1 MLLSSIVSAPHL
13 LLLVPRW
20 VRRRAVAH
28 VAILAAS
35 AIVSTVVSA
44 RTVAAQSPAASAPTW
59 ELRFTSGALVGT
71 GAQRTQVKDAQMSA
85 AQVSWLVRPML
96 AVTGTFGWARSR
108 DIATTNDPKLD
119 VFTTD
124 LGVEVRPT
132 MWFADRA
139 ATLSPFV
146 GAGAGTRSY
155 NYRSIDADAT
165 NNLAGYIAAGAELG
179 RGRLGVRVEVRDYA
193 TGFKPLVGTGSS
205 DTRNDVV
212 VMVGMRFNRRNAAQR

>member
-1 MLLSSIVSAPHL
+1 MLISSLVSAPQL
-13 LLLVPRW
+13 LLLVPRGL
-20 VRRRAVAH
+20 RRRVVAH

-35 AIVSTVVSA
+35 ALVSMVVSA
-44 RTVAAQSPAASAPTW
+44 RTVAAQSPTASAPTW

-71 GAQRTQVKDAQMSA
+71 GAQRSQIKDAEMSA
-85 AQVSWLVRPML
+85 AQVSWLVRPTL

-119 VFTTD
+119 VFTAD

-132 MWFADRA
+132 MWFANRA

-165 NNLAGYIAAGAELG
+165 NNLAGYVAAGAELG
-179 RGRLGVRVEVRDYA
+179 RGRIGVRVEVRDYA
-193 TGFKPLVGTGSS
+193 TGFKPLVGAGRS

-212 VMVGMRFNRRNAAQR
+212 MMLGMRFNRRNAAQR